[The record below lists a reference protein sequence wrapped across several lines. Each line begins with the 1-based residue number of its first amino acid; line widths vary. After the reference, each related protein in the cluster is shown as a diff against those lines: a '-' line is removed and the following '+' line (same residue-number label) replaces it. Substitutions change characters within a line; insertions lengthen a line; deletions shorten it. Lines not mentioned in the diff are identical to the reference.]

1 MDPLRQ
7 QYRQLDPNQV
17 EVIRQIKV
25 SAEELYNMLVTS
37 PGQPP
42 VSGVVG
48 PFLKPGD
55 PLDQAFMVAAD
66 PRCMALA
73 RTALEEAVMWATKA
87 IS

>member
-17 EVIRQIKV
+17 EAVCQIKE
-25 SAEELYNMLVTS
+25 SAEHLYNMLVTS

-42 VSGVVG
+42 SPGVVG

-55 PLDQAFMVAAD
+55 PLDQAFMVTAD

-73 RTALEEAVMWATKA
+73 RTALEEAVMWATKG